1 MIGHQRTGAIDG
13 VVISAVAHEGLTV
26 TVDGKP
32 AKLAVVLDDG
42 TVVAAGRPVAKEAQA
57 VAVNLYRAF
66 LQGNGHL
73 RVLKSVTMTA
83 EG

>member
-1 MIGHQRTGAIDG
+1 MIGHQRTGALPG

-32 AKLAVVLDDG
+32 AKLAVVLEDG
-42 TVVAAGRPVAKEAQA
+42 TVVASGRPVAKEVQA
-57 VAVNLYRAF
+57 VAVNLYRQF

-73 RVLKSVTMTA
+73 RVLSPA
-83 EG
+83 IRPDQ